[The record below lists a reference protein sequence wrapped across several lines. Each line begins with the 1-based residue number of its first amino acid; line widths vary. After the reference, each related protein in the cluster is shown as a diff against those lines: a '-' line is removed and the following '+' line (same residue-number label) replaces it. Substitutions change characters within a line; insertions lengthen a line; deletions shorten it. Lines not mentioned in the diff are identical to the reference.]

1 MNDLS
6 YGSKKIFRGSKHV
19 LALIER
25 FRLQTWAEG
34 NDSLTYKKY
43 NPDNPDIETWMCFK
57 DDKLISIS
65 TSQKDHTIQMTQM
78 RLFVFVV
85 IIF

>member
-1 MNDLS
+1 MVVKRYSED
-6 YGSKKIFRGSKHV
+6 IQTRTDP
-19 LALIER
+19 LIER

-65 TSQKDHTIQMTQM
+65 DRRKITLYK
-78 RLFVFVV
+78 
-85 IIF
+85 